1 MRQKKNKKQKKVWN
15 KDIPIQ
21 LTFFL
26 KNVNGKRK
34 PCDKSSHLGTTGIV
48 HVPLMANTLYSLLAP
63 TQTSEACSKREHNSE
78 TDCVLWRASGAG
90 IMSDEVSMSC
100 DRQRRTAD

>member
-1 MRQKKNKKQKKVWN
+1 MEQRRSNTIN
-15 KDIPIQ
+15 I
-21 LTFFL
+21 FL
-26 KNVNGKRK
+26 KNVNIKRK
-34 PCDKSSHLGTTGIV
+34 PCGISSCLGTTGIV

>member
-1 MRQKKNKKQKKVWN
+1 MWQIINSGNHWHS
-15 KDIPIQ
+15 
-21 LTFFL
+21 TCTTY
-26 KNVNGKRK
+26 GKH
-34 PCDKSSHLGTTGIV
+34 S
-48 HVPLMANTLYSLLAP
+48 TLLLAP